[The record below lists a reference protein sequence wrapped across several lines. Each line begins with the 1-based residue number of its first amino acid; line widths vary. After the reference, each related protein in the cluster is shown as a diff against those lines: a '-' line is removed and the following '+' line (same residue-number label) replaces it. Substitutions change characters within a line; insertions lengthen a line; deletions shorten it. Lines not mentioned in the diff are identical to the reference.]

1 MIPVDNWA
9 SFVERGGSRG
19 AIDFV
24 PIEAFATAL
33 RNLNEQIPL
42 AKATLYEVLGIGD
55 IMRGMTDPGETAAA
69 QQLKAKF
76 GGTRLELRQAAIA
89 QWTTEASAI
98 KAEIMVR
105 HFQPETL
112 IKQSNVE
119 HTPDAQMAP
128 QAIALLKG
136 DVEDLPFRVTIES
149 DAMAA
154 VDYAEVRDARMQY
167 LGAMGTLMQAL
178 TPMMQDRPETAPLM
192 LEMLRWGMA
201 GFKGGKQI
209 EGVLDQAIKIAQQ
222 PKPPKPLTPME
233 QAEMAEKAASTR
245 KDMTAADKNT
255 ADALK
260 ADADTLLLYGSYPI
274 PSTQMPPAQPVP
286 GTPAHAGQPPP
297 PPAPP
302 GGGDGGPPAGGGMM
316 Q

>member
-1 MIPVDNWA
+1 
-9 SFVERGGSRG
+9 
-19 AIDFV
+19 
-24 PIEAFATAL
+24 
-33 RNLNEQIPL
+33 
-42 AKATLYEVLGIGD
+42 
-55 IMRGMTDPGETAAA
+55 
-69 QQLKAKF
+69 
-76 GGTRLELRQAAIA
+76 
-89 QWTTEASAI
+89 
-98 KAEIMVR
+98 
-105 HFQPETL
+105 
-112 IKQSNVE
+112 
-119 HTPDAQMAP
+119 
-128 QAIALLKG
+128 
-136 DVEDLPFRVTIES
+136 
-149 DAMAA
+149 
-154 VDYAEVRDARMQY
+154 
-167 LGAMGTLMQAL
+167 MGTLMQAL